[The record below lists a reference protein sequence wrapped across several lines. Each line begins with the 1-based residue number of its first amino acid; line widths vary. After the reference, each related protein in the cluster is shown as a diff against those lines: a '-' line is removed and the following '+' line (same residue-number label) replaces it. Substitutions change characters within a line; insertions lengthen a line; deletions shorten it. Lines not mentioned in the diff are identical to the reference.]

1 MTAEPEN
8 TDNNGSYRQYR
19 ARSGAPKRSYYG
31 NAFQTDGRNSYQRMQ
46 DDASKQESPYQRQM
60 REASLHDVAGFGIS
74 SAADGQSG
82 ASARAEGVRGY
93 SSASAGPNASAYEYH
108 VAPMRDGD
116 MTQQDAFRTE
126 RPAQTT
132 QRRTSLRR
140 ETVSPFGTELGQGS
154 RPSSFIQSAPVEDR
168 SSFRGGASWRSNGSI
183 PSSAP
188 KSGLNF
194 KVVLGVVVLAVIVV
208 AAAWAFLS
216 H

>member
-60 REASLHDVAGFGIS
+60 REASLHDA
-74 SAADGQSG
+74 SG
-82 ASARAEGVRGY
+82 S
-93 SSASAGPNASAYEYH
+93 NASTYEYH

-116 MTQQDAFRTE
+116 MAQQDAFRTE
-126 RPAQTT
+126 RPVQTT

-168 SSFRGGASWRSNGSI
+168 SSFRGGASWRSNGST
-183 PSSAP
+183 PSPVP
-188 KSGLNF
+188 KLGLNF